1 MSVFKVTLNNPCQ
14 GYMDIDP
21 RTQAINPSAVD
32 STGVQMNPSIQR
44 TIYVTGPNRTWR
56 KLFDGQTFTD
66 CNYWKRFAYPQ
77 VPLDQAF
84 IKVVTDDGSVY
95 SDFAAENN
103 FPVINNV
110 SVVGGTS
117 YSTPAN
123 VIDYVGTYGNPASFV
138 QLTNNSTGTVKVR
151 LNGNTSAVFALTGGI
166 TQVFNAGD
174 LSVSKLEFDNSASG
188 STTVSVS
195 VLASVTSVCSS

>member
-44 TIYVTGPNRTWR
+44 TIYVTGPNRIWR

-77 VPLDQAF
+77 APLDQAF
-84 IKVVTDDGSVY
+84 ISVVSDDGSVY
-95 SDFAAENN
+95 SDFAEENT
-103 FPVINNV
+103 FPVVNNLTV
-110 SVVGGTS
+110 AAGSTFA
-117 YSTPAN
+117 TPAN
-123 VIDYVGTYGNPASFV
+123 VIDYVGTYGNAASFV
-138 QLTNNSTGTVKVR
+138 QITNNSTGSVKIR
-151 LNGNTSAVFALTGGI
+151 LNGNTSAVFTLGGGI

-174 LSVSKLEFDNSASG
+174 LAVSKLEFDNSTSG

>member
-1 MSVFKVTLNNPCQ
+1 
-14 GYMDIDP
+14 
-21 RTQAINPSAVD
+21 
-32 STGVQMNPSIQR
+32 
-44 TIYVTGPNRTWR
+44 VTGPNRTWR

-138 QLTNNSTGTVKVR
+138 QLTNNSAGNVKVR
-151 LNGNTSAVFALTGGI
+151 INGNTSAVFTLGPAV

-174 LSVSKLEFDNSASG
+174 LTVSKLEFDNSTSG
-188 STTVSVS
+188 AATVNVSVI
-195 VLASVTSVCSS
+195 ASVTSLCNS